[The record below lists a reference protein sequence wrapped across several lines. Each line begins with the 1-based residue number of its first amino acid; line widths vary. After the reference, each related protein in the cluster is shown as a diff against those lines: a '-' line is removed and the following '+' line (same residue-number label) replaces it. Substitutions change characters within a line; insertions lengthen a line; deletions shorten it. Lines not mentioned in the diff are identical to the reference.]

1 MLRESLFGTEEGGA
15 GGWSWRGWGKR
26 TYARGRIRAST
37 PRVTV
42 RGAYCKRLES
52 KHGRSAT
59 RSQLAFGNPD
69 LAQSER
75 HVLVHSTTPAAPS
88 ASAPVVGQSA
98 REGSKPYLLTVGARH
113 ASFRNINIR
122 TIRGPCRRAHQRPRA
137 PPRVTPTQ
145 NSLTLTLTIKKKD
158 EIERVAKANR

>member
-1 MLRESLFGTEEGGA
+1 MEPKREERAGGAGEGGA
-15 GGWSWRGWGKR
+15 RERMQEGVYERVR
-26 TYARGRIRAST
+26 PELRCAVRIARDSEANM
-37 PRVTV
+37 
-42 RGAYCKRLES
+42 GALR
-52 KHGRSAT
+52 T